1 MQPTIS
7 LTEAA
12 QQLGVHY
19 MTAYRYVRTGRLPA
33 TKVGGVWHVPI
44 AAVEAF
50 GSSPAPDGRID
61 RHARLE
67 ERLLASDEAGAWDI
81 VEGALASGLDPREIH
96 LQVITPA
103 LVDIGRRWEQG
114 ELPISDEHRATAVA
128 SRIIARLGP
137 LFTRPGRRRG
147 TIVLGAPA
155 HDQHALPSA
164 MAADLLRSHGF
175 DVIDLGANTPAESF
189 VDTAR
194 GDAVFAIGLCI
205 TTTDNEESIR
215 TTLGEIRSRTTTPI
229 VVGGAAKV
237 EPARLT
243 AWGASVT
250 TDSADAML
258 EAFESFVAD
267 RTRAESAAGRN

>member
-12 QQLGVHY
+12 QHLGVHY

-33 TKVGGVWHVPI
+33 TKVGGVWHVPVSAI
-44 AAVEAF
+44 ESF
-50 GSSPAPDGRID
+50 GSSPAADGRVD

-81 VEGALASGLDPREIH
+81 VEGALASGLDPRDIH
-96 LQVITPA
+96 LQIITPA

-114 ELPISDEHRATAVA
+114 ELPIADEHRATAVA

-147 TIVLGAPA
+147 TIVIGAPA
-155 HDQHALPSA
+155 LDQHAIPSA

-189 VDTAR
+189 VHAAGD
-194 GDAVFAIGLCI
+194 DAVFAIGICI
-205 TTTDNEESIR
+205 TTADNEDSIR
-215 TTLGEIRSRTTTPI
+215 STLREIRSVTTVPI

-237 EPARLT
+237 ESEEVQR
-243 AWGASVT
+243 WGASIA
-250 TDSADAML
+250 TDSAEAMID
-258 EAFESFVAD
+258 AFETFVAE
-267 RTRAESAAGRN
+267 RTRPASASGRG